1 MSAMHQMLPIAMIPY
16 ANMAPFQEMGPPP
29 GCAFVD
35 CLPRD
40 SIQALKD
47 KRVWAAAVPVG
58 GLAALRN
65 ETCFL
70 GRYGIA
76 VKERA
81 MSVLFF
87 CDRPFEQFRR
97 PLTIGLTGESA
108 SSVRLL
114 YLLLGYR
121 HGFDAVPRMVPR
133 GQPSNGYLVI
143 GDRALRWAQEYDR
156 TGAVQGFTNV
166 VDLAALWYDRFQLP
180 FVFARWVIH
189 REAPGALKRSLH
201 QWLQRFS
208 EEEPALIE
216 KATPKVAAKLSLP
229 AAYAARYLRVIR
241 RCLTEED
248 QAGQLRFQ
256 EELQSHGTGLL
267 FETLNSAG
275 PPADATDLDGMR

>member
-1 MSAMHQMLPIAMIPY
+1 MNTLLPIAMIPY

-29 GCAFVD
+29 GCVFVD

-40 SIQALKD
+40 SIRALKD

-58 GLAALRN
+58 GLAALQDEAR
-65 ETCFL
+65 FL
-70 GRYGIA
+70 GLYGIA

-87 CDRPFEQFRR
+87 CDRPFEKFRR
-97 PLTIGLTGESA
+97 PLTISLTGESA

-121 HGFDAVPRMVPR
+121 HGFNAVPRLVPK

-143 GDRALRWAQEYDR
+143 GDRALRWAQEYEK
-156 TGAVQGFTNV
+156 TGTVQGFTHV
-166 VDLAALWYDRFQLP
+166 ADLAALWFDRFQLP
-180 FVFARWVIH
+180 FVFARWVVH
-189 REAPGALKRSLH
+189 RQAPDSLKEELH

-208 EEEPALIE
+208 NQEPDLIE
-216 KATPKVAAKLSLP
+216 KAAPKVAARLALHK
-229 AAYAARYLRVIR
+229 AYVARYLKVIR

-248 QAGQLRFQ
+248 EAGQLRFQ
-256 EELQSHGTGLL
+256 EELKSHGTGLL
-267 FETLNSAG
+267 FETQQH
-275 PPADATDLDGMR
+275 

>member
-1 MSAMHQMLPIAMIPY
+1 MSAMNPLHPIAMIPY

-29 GCAFVD
+29 GCTFVD

-40 SIQALKD
+40 SIQALKE

-58 GLAALRN
+58 GLAALQD
-65 ETCFL
+65 ETRFL

-87 CDRPFEQFRR
+87 CDRPFERFRR

-114 YLLLGYR
+114 YLLLGFR
-121 HGFDAVPRMVPR
+121 HGFDAVPRLTPK
-133 GQPSNGYLVI
+133 GKPSDGYLVI
-143 GDRALRWAQEYDR
+143 GDRALRWAQEYEH
-156 TGAVQGFTNV
+156 TGAAHGFTHV
-166 VDLAALWYDRFQLP
+166 ADLAALWYDRFQLP
-180 FVFARWVIH
+180 FVFARWVVH
-189 REAPGALKRSLH
+189 REAPGALKDALL

-208 EEEPALIE
+208 REEPELIE
-216 KATPKVAAKLSLP
+216 KATPNVAARLALP
-229 AAYAARYLRVIR
+229 KAYTARYLRVIR

-248 QAGQLRFQ
+248 EDGQLRFQ
-256 EELQSHGTGLL
+256 EELKPHGNGLL
-267 FETLNSAG
+267 FESVD
-275 PPADATDLDGMR
+275 PAEPKDGM